1 MNAILGLHRQLS
13 RYDANLSDWG
23 GSMLSLVLRFYV
35 GSQFFKAGLLKVSD
49 WSATLALFNDEYKVP
64 LLPPDLAAYLGAGG
78 ELLLP
83 VLLFA
88 GLMMRPAALAL
99 LAVNILAV
107 LSYPQLFGFECPAA
121 LNDHFYWGVLLVVL
135 AVFGPGRFSIDSILA
150 RQKP

>member
-49 WSATLALFNDEYKVP
+49 WGATLALFNDEYKVP
-64 LLPPDLAAYLGAGG
+64 LLPPDMAAYLGAGG

-135 AVFGPGRFSIDSILA
+135 AVFGPGRFSLDAILA
-150 RQKP
+150 RQQS

>member
-49 WSATLALFNDEYKVP
+49 WGATLALFNDEYKVP
-64 LLPPDLAAYLGAGG
+64 LLPPDVAAYLGAGG

>member
-23 GSMLSLVLRFYV
+23 GSMLSLALRFYV
-35 GSQFFKAGLLKVSD
+35 GSQFFRAGLLKVSD
-49 WSATLALFNDEYKVP
+49 WGATLALFNDEYKVP
-64 LLPPDLAAYLGAGG
+64 LLPPDVAAYLGAGG

-88 GLMMRPAALAL
+88 GLMTRPAALAL

-121 LNDHFYWGVLLVVL
+121 LNDHFHWGVLLLVL
-135 AVFGPGRFSIDSILA
+135 AVFGPGRFSVDAILA

>member
-49 WSATLALFNDEYKVP
+49 WGATLALFNDEYKVP

-135 AVFGPGRFSIDSILA
+135 AVFGPGRFSIDAILA

>member
-49 WSATLALFNDEYKVP
+49 WGATLALFNDEYKVP